1 MSSVRIKKITVEPNE
16 SLTIQ
21 DGTVII
27 KDTSESTS
35 MLNGALNIHGGL
47 GIYCSYDSVSST
59 SGGALTIGGGLAV
72 NKTTYLGGDV
82 LLDNTS
88 KTFSINGVAT
98 ERLFMDTI
106 LNKNFYIS
114 PDGNSKRFDLYDTQ
128 LLINITTPSTSV
140 SSGALVISGGIS
152 IASTENSLKVA
163 GDSVFYGDVVHDK
176 DLIMNYNNKINLK
189 SAGDAL
195 ASIYMQNEDLYLSN
209 DADIR
214 ISATS
219 TIIQDNLNITGDLSQ
234 FGQRV
239 VILDTLGS
247 SNASTGSL
255 VVKGGIS
262 IMCSVDASSDTCG
275 GALTVD
281 GGMAITRNLFVGD
294 SIDIN
299 VNVAQPRKVVLYD
312 DLSNFTGLGSAESG
326 SMLFSTTYDYIFR
339 NNSSNNDSFKIKG
352 TNEIVFMN
360 KENTQDYS
368 FLVTDGSL
376 NVTTNDVQTFSVDF
390 IGNTNGTSVNVANKL
405 GDKLTLTE
413 NLLYAS
419 SDLILQN
426 QLTLGTDGSSTFS
439 GDTSLLKRV
448 SINSTEDALS
458 NTFGGALTIN
468 GGMSVSKNVFMGSL
482 LTIDNVE
489 LLSTDG
495 SLIVNSSLVIQNTSA
510 TLLSINGTTDG
521 LNVLNSGSDIIIA
534 SSVGSLHLNDTLFLQ
549 TGGNI
554 GINTTNPN
562 YTFDINGKMNVG
574 DYSYING
581 LEIVSE
587 NDAIDINSRG
597 SLYVQ
602 GGATID
608 KNLIVN
614 GVVSFTDTTES
625 SNTGGAVNISGGL
638 TISSGQAGAEGS
650 GALTVNGGGYFGGS
664 VYVQQNLTVSGVI
677 NGAASSTTFAYV
689 SLTATDEALN
699 LSSGSLVT
707 FGGIT
712 TQCYTN
718 AVNTSNGGSFL
729 TPGGASIGKDLYVG
743 GDMYQYGKTNMHG
756 TTNALVDI
764 YDIYNTVKFSIDRN
778 VASNNLS
785 ITRYDSLGNS
795 IEKTIDISSLNGN
808 TTFNCTVPSSSINT
822 ASVILHGGL
831 SISAT
836 QDANNLGNGGA
847 LSVYGGASINGRAFI
862 GGDTVFSSTTT
873 STNCSN
879 GSVVVLGGM
888 GVVGSLNVFGNTI
901 FSGNVSIMGT
911 TTSIHSTEV
920 ILDDNFLLLNAGPSG
935 SFDSGIFIQRYQT
948 ENNDSIGDVVADNP
962 YNEDTIPLQSGLTKM
977 QIKLSSSASN
987 QDDYYI
993 GWWIEVNS
1001 GFGANQVRKIV
1012 GYTGSSRIATIL
1024 SEWTT
1029 SPANG
1034 DHVSLYNKPY
1044 VGMIYNEIHDRFEFG
1059 SNVKEMGIKNVSL
1072 TDTLPIYFSQAT
1084 STSTQP
1090 SASCTSGG
1098 IITHGGFASN
1108 CTTDATSMTSGGCL
1122 TLAGGA
1128 SIAKTMYVGETLYI
1142 NGVNVTPNQKD
1153 VSSSVSFSVL
1163 NNTTESD
1170 ITGLLFDN
1178 TVWGFDIYVA
1188 VQIKATSNYYSN
1200 YHIRGVNKSSEWELI
1215 MSYVGDQ
1222 TVTFNITN
1230 SGQVQYS
1237 TLNFDGFT
1245 SGTIKYKVVTN

>member
-1 MSSVRIKKITVEPNE
+1 M
-16 SLTIQ
+16 
-21 DGTVII
+21 
-27 KDTSESTS
+27 
-35 MLNGALNIHGGL
+35 
-47 GIYCSYDSVSST
+47 
-59 SGGALTIGGGLAV
+59 
-72 NKTTYLGGDV
+72 
-82 LLDNTS
+82 
-88 KTFSINGVAT
+88 
-98 ERLFMDTI
+98 
-106 LNKNFYIS
+106 
-114 PDGNSKRFDLYDTQ
+114 
-128 LLINITTPSTSV
+128 
-140 SSGALVISGGIS
+140 
-152 IASTENSLKVA
+152 
-163 GDSVFYGDVVHDK
+163 
-176 DLIMNYNNKINLK
+176 
-189 SAGDAL
+189 
-195 ASIYMQNEDLYLSN
+195 
-209 DADIR
+209 
-214 ISATS
+214 
-219 TIIQDNLNITGDLSQ
+219 
-234 FGQRV
+234 
-239 VILDTLGS
+239 
-247 SNASTGSL
+247 
-255 VVKGGIS
+255 
-262 IMCSVDASSDTCG
+262 
-275 GALTVD
+275 
-281 GGMAITRNLFVGD
+281 
-294 SIDIN
+294 
-299 VNVAQPRKVVLYD
+299 VLYD
-312 DLSNFTGLGSAESG
+312 DLSNFTGLGSTESG
-326 SMLFSTTYDYIFR
+326 SMLFSTINDYIFR
-339 NNSSNNDSFKIKG
+339 NNSDNNDSFKIKG

-376 NVTTNDVQTFSVDF
+376 NVTTNDTYPFSIDF
-390 IGNTNGTSVNVANKL
+390 IGNTNGTSINVANKL
-405 GDKLTLTE
+405 GDKLSLTE
-413 NLLYAS
+413 NRIYAS
-419 SDLILQN
+419 SDLVLQD

-448 SINSTEDALS
+448 AVNSTEDALS
-458 NTFGGALTIN
+458 NTFGGALTIK

-482 LTIDNVE
+482 LNIDNVE
-489 LLSTDG
+489 LLSTSG
-495 SLIVNSSLVIQNTSA
+495 SLICNSSIVIQNTSS

-521 LNVLNSGSDIIIA
+521 LNIINTGSDITVA
-534 SSVGSLHLNDTLFLQ
+534 SSVGSLVLNDRLFLQ
-549 TGGNI
+549 TGGNV

-562 YTFDINGKMNVG
+562 YTLDVNGIMNVG

-581 LEIVSE
+581 LEIVSGD
-587 NDAIDINSRG
+587 DAIDINSRG

-602 GGATID
+602 GGATVD

-614 GVVSFTDTTES
+614 GIVSFTDTTES
-625 SNTGGAVNISGGL
+625 SNTGGAVNIAGGL
-638 TISSGQAGAEGS
+638 TITSGQAGAEGS

-664 VYVQQNLTVSGVI
+664 VYVQQNLNVSGVI

-718 AVNTSNGGSFL
+718 AVNTSDGGSFL

-743 GDMYQYGKTNMHG
+743 GDMYQYGKTGLHG
-756 TTNALVDI
+756 TTNELVDI

-785 ITRYDSLGNS
+785 ITRYDSLGNP

-808 TTFNCTVPSSSINT
+808 TTFECTVPSSGANT
-822 ASVILHGGL
+822 ASVILQGGL
-831 SISAT
+831 SISTT

-847 LSVYGGASINGRAFI
+847 LSVYGGASITGRTFI
-862 GGDTVFSSTTT
+862 GGDTIFSSTTT

-879 GSVVVLGGM
+879 GSVVVLGGL
-888 GVVGSLNVFGNTI
+888 GVVGSMNVFGDTL
-901 FSGNVSIMGT
+901 FAGNVSIMGT

-935 SFDSGIFIQRYQT
+935 SFDSGVFIQRYQT
-948 ENNDSIGDVVADNP
+948 ENDISIGDVVADNP
-962 YNEDTIPLQSGLTKM
+962 YVLDTIPLQSGLTKM

-1001 GFGANQVRKIV
+1001 GFGANQARKIV

-1090 SASCTSGG
+1090 SVSCTSGG
-1098 IITHGGFASN
+1098 IITNGGFASS
-1108 CTTDATSMTSGGCL
+1108 CTTDATSITSGGSL

-1128 SIAKTMYVGETLYI
+1128 SIAQTVYVGQTLYI
-1142 NGVNVTPNQKD
+1142 NDVNVTPNKKD
-1153 VSSSVSFSVL
+1153 VSSSVSFDIL
-1163 NNTTESD
+1163 NNTNESD
-1170 ITGLLFDN
+1170 ITGVLFDN

-1188 VQIKATSNYYSN
+1188 VQIEATLNYYSN
-1200 YHIRGVNKSSEWELI
+1200 YHIRGVNKSSEWELL

-1245 SGTIKYKVVTN
+1245 SGTIRYKVVTN